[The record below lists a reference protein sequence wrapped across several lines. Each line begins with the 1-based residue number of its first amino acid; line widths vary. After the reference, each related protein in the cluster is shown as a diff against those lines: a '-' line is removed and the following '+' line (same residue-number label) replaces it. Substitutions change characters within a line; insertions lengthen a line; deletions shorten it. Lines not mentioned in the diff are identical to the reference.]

1 MWLHCSVHER
11 DIPSLHGREL
21 LKNSRMTALYE
32 RAKGGGHGQNMTTQK
47 EEEGREEEMRSY
59 WILLFH
65 DSTQSTVQVQTFF
78 FAPLFRQS
86 NVQNGEKLDWSIWTT
101 FWPVAAVE
109 NWQIKL
115 ILQHC
120 ISASHSHTL
129 KKYFWSWCVPKKNPT
144 TISSFFKVF
153 FIVTFGSDIKVRRP
167 NSDGHKKPKVVW
179 WSRSNWICRIGFIGF
194 VRNSQWHS
202 DFRVKVLLGILSV
215 WK

>member
-1 MWLHCSVHER
+1 MAIDKNFC
-11 DIPSLHGREL
+11 HG
-21 LKNSRMTALYE
+21 N
-32 RAKGGGHGQNMTTQK
+32 GGITHRRVQVCPPRFGNLGMAASTRGHGQNMTTQK

-109 NWQIKL
+109 DWQIKL

-129 KKYFWSWCVPKKNPT
+129 KKYFWSWCVPKKFLLLILPT
-144 TISSFFKVF
+144 DNNS
-153 FIVTFGSDIKVRRP
+153 P
-167 NSDGHKKPKVVW
+167 NL
-179 WSRSNWICRIGFIGF
+179 I
-194 VRNSQWHS
+194 
-202 DFRVKVLLGILSV
+202 
-215 WK
+215 

>member
-86 NVQNGEKLDWSIWTT
+86 NVQNGEKLVYWSIWTT

-120 ISASHSHTL
+120 ISASLAHTQKVLL
-129 KKYFWSWCVPKKNPT
+129 KLARVPKKIT
-144 TISSFFKVF
+144 LQSFFHCHF
-153 FIVTFGSDIKVRRP
+153 
-167 NSDGHKKPKVVW
+167 
-179 WSRSNWICRIGFIGF
+179 
-194 VRNSQWHS
+194 
-202 DFRVKVLLGILSV
+202 
-215 WK
+215 